1 MIEKA
6 ALMREGGMRMRDCP
20 TKINRREFVRSST
33 VVGAGLLLYFH
44 LPHWGKA
51 SPVTSTTFEPNAYI
65 RIASN
70 NVITLWVTRSEM
82 GQGVRTNL
90 PAALAEEL
98 DVDLSRVQLEQAM
111 PGPRFKGIRLR
122 TSGSGSSS
130 GTFMALRTAGATA
143 REMLIS
149 AAAERWGVDRATCR
163 AQLGRVIHVP
173 SDRHFSYGELA
184 EDAARLP
191 LPKQPPLK
199 EAKDFRFLGKS
210 LRRTDGLAIATGTA
224 QYGIDVRVPGMLFAV
239 MERCPYI
246 GGKLAKFDAAKTLA
260 VPGVR
265 HVVPIQRG
273 IAGGV
278 AVVADHTWAAFRG
291 RDALKVEWDPGP
303 NKDFDSDVFIKKLAE
318 GFTSEG
324 YPIRR
329 EGNLGEA
336 MRSAS
341 KRLEAVYEYPFQAHA
356 PLETMNCTADVRT
369 DSCEIWVPTQTP
381 DTAYNDAMQTLGL
394 GPDAVKVHTTLLGGG
409 FGRRLIVDY
418 VHEAVELSKAI
429 GKPVQLLWSRPD
441 DMRCGFFHPASLEQ
455 MAAGIGADGR
465 VASWKHKSVGSDL
478 SVFGLPTEEEKK
490 DLQRYAKDESPWGA
504 FDTPYAFPA
513 MQIDYVPMDS
523 PVPTG
528 AWRSVDYPSRVFA
541 RESFLDE
548 VAHAAGRDPFDLR
561 MELLQ
566 PGDVLTLGRQRNDR
580 GRMIRVLE
588 AARERCGWKKS
599 ILGTG
604 KDGRLRGRGLALN
617 IYDAGSYM
625 AQIAEVSVAS
635 DLSGIRVHKIYC
647 VFDCGLPI
655 NPAGLEGQ
663 VESGITWGLSA
674 TLHGKIDFRKGQA
687 VQSSYSDFRVM
698 HINEIPTIETQIVP
712 STLPPS
718 GFGEHP
724 VPPVAPAV
732 ANAIFAATG
741 KRVRKLPI
749 TPESLRELSYLR

>member
-1 MIEKA
+1 M
-6 ALMREGGMRMRDCP
+6 
-20 TKINRREFVRSST
+20 KINRREFVKSSST
-33 VVGAGLLLYFH
+33 ASAGLVLGLHLLDCGKVGA
-44 LPHWGKA
+44 PA
-51 SPVTSTTFEPNAYI
+51 SAAFEPNAYV
-65 RIASN
+65 RITSD

-98 DVDLSRVQLEQAM
+98 DVDLSKVQLEQAM

-130 GTFMALRTAGATA
+130 GTFMALRIAGATA

-163 AQLGRVIHVP
+163 AQLGRVLHVP

-191 LPKQPPLK
+191 VPKQPPLK
-199 EAKDFRFLGKS
+199 EAKDFRLLGKS
-210 LRRTDGLAIATGTA
+210 LWRTDGLAIATGTA
-224 QYGIDVRVPGMLFAV
+224 QYGTDMRVPGMLFAV

-246 GGKLAKFDAAKTLA
+246 GGKLAKFDAAKALA

-303 NKDFDSDVFIKKLAE
+303 NKDFDSDTFIKKLAE
-318 GFTSEG
+318 GFASEG

-329 EGNLGEA
+329 KGNLGEA
-336 MRSAS
+336 MQTTS
-341 KRLEAVYEYPFQAHA
+341 KRLEAVYSYPFQAHA
-356 PLETMNCTADVRT
+356 PLETMNCTADVRP

-381 DTAYNDAMQTLGL
+381 DTAYNDAIQMLGL
-394 GPDAVKVHTTLLGGG
+394 GPYAVKVHTTLLGGG

-455 MAAGIGADGR
+455 MGAGIDAHGR
-465 VASWKHKSVGSDL
+465 VVAWKHKSVGSDL

-490 DLQRYAKDESPWGA
+490 DPQHYAKDESPWGA

-513 MQIDYVPMDS
+513 MQIDYVAVDS
-523 PVPTG
+523 PVPSG
-528 AWRSVDYPSRVFA
+528 AWRAVDYPSRVFA

-561 MELLQ
+561 IELLQ
-566 PGDVLTLGRQRNDR
+566 PGDVLTLGTQRIDR

-588 AARERCGWKKS
+588 VARERCGWKKP
-599 ILGTG
+599 ILGAG
-604 KDGRLRGRGLALN
+604 KGGWLWGRGLALN
-617 IYDAGSYM
+617 IYHAGSYM
-625 AQIAEVSVAS
+625 AQIAEVSVAR
-635 DLSGIRVHKIYC
+635 DLSDIRVHRIFC

-655 NPAGLEGQ
+655 NPTGLDGQ

-674 TLHGKIDFRKGQA
+674 TLHGKIEFRQGQV
-687 VQSSYSDFRVM
+687 VQSNYSDFRVM
-698 HINEIPTIETQIVP
+698 HIQEMPVVETEIVSSALSPG
-712 STLPPS
+712 

-732 ANAIFAATG
+732 ANAVFAATG

-749 TPESLRELSYLR
+749 TAESLRDLTAVYAESWGN